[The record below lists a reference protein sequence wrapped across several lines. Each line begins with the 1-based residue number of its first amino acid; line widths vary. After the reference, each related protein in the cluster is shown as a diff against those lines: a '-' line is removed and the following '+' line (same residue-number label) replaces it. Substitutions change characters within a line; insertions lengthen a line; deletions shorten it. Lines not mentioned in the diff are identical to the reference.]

1 MTDKSIKDNLQQNE
15 LTIHQYP
22 TCTKAGHGFV
32 RLSFKQQ
39 LIRFY
44 KLDYTIC
51 TTLGNKLTL
60 LGIANGKAV
69 K

>member
-15 LTIHQYP
+15 LTLHQYP

-39 LIRFY
+39 LIIFY
-44 KLDYTIC
+44 QLDNTTC